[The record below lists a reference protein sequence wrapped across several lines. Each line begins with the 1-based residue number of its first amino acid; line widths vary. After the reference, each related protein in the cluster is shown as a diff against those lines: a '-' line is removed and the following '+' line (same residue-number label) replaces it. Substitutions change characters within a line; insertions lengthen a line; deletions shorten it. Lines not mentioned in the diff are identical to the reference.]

1 MPPPTNLYQ
10 QLKDALQEFK
20 DFLDEN
26 VPIIQPAIAALGAM
40 IPQIEQLLDQLIEL
54 MGDLKEEI
62 NNLDVGSIPGLAEV
76 SQFTAGIKTL
86 LETSR
91 NLLPQQ
97 AGTINDV
104 LAVVDVVGSL
114 PSLDDVKGEINTL
127 IDAIVVHL
135 NSLKG

>member
-1 MPPPTNLYQ
+1 MPPPNLYQ
-10 QLKDALQEFK
+10 ELKDALQEFN

-26 VPIIQPAIAALGAM
+26 VPVIKPAIAALGAM
-40 IPQIEQLLDQLIEL
+40 IPQIAELLDKLIEL

-62 NNLDVGSIPGLAEV
+62 NNLDVGEIPGLEEV
-76 SQFTAGIKTL
+76 SKFTTGIKTL
-86 LETSR
+86 LETSK
-91 NLLPQQ
+91 NLVPDQ

-114 PSLDDVKGEINTL
+114 PSLDDLKGKINEL
-127 IDAIVVHL
+127 IDKIVVHL

>member
-1 MPPPTNLYQ
+1 MPPPTNLFQ
-10 QLKDALQEFK
+10 QLKDALQDFK

-40 IPQIEQLLDQLIEL
+40 IPQIEQLLDQLIAL

-62 NNLDVGSIPGLAEV
+62 DNLDVGAIPGLAEV
-76 SQFTAGIKTL
+76 SQFTNGIKTL
-86 LETSR
+86 LETSK
-91 NLLPQQ
+91 NLLPDQ
-97 AGTINDV
+97 AGAINEV
-104 LAVVDVVGSL
+104 LAVVEVVGSL
-114 PSLDDVKGEINTL
+114 PSLDDVKEEIKTL

>member
-10 QLKDALQEFK
+10 QLKDALEEFEE
-20 DFLDEN
+20 FLDEN
-26 VPIIQPAIAALGAM
+26 VPAIKDAIVALSAM
-40 IPQIEQLLDQLIEL
+40 IPQIGQLLDQLIQL

-62 NNLDVGSIPGLAEV
+62 NNLNVGAIEGLPQV
-76 SQFTAGIKTL
+76 SQFAAGVKTL
-86 LETSR
+86 LETSK

-114 PSLDDVKGEINTL
+114 PSLDDVKEEINTL
-127 IDAIVVHL
+127 IDRIVVHL

>member
-1 MPPPTNLYQ
+1 MAPPTNLFQ

-40 IPQIEQLLDQLIEL
+40 LPQIGQLLDQLIEL

-62 NNLDVGSIPGLAEV
+62 ANLDVGAIPGLAEV
-76 SQFTAGIKTL
+76 SQFTAGVKTL

-91 NLLPQQ
+91 NLLPEQ

-114 PSLDDVKGEINTL
+114 PSLDDVKAEINTL

>member
-62 NNLDVGSIPGLAEV
+62 NNLNVGAIPGLAEV

-86 LETSR
+86 LETSK

-114 PSLDDVKGEINTL
+114 PSLDDVKEEINTL
-127 IDAIVVHL
+127 IDQIVVHL

>member
-62 NNLDVGSIPGLAEV
+62 NNLDVGAIPGLAEV

>member
-1 MPPPTNLYQ
+1 MPPPTNLFQ
-10 QLKDALQEFK
+10 QLKDALQDFR

-62 NNLDVGSIPGLAEV
+62 DNLDVGAIDGLAQV
-76 SQFTAGIKTL
+76 SQFTSGIKTL
-86 LETSR
+86 LETSK
-91 NLLPQQ
+91 NLLPNQ
-97 AGTINDV
+97 AGAINDV
-104 LAVVDVVGSL
+104 LAVVEVVGSL
-114 PSLDDVKGEINTL
+114 PSLDEVKEEIKTL
-127 IDAIVVHL
+127 IDEIVVHL

>member
-10 QLKDALQEFK
+10 QLKDALEEFR

-26 VPIIQPAIAALGAM
+26 VPVIKPAIVALGAM
-40 IPQIEQLLDQLIEL
+40 IPQIGQLLNQLIEL

-62 NNLDVGSIPGLAEV
+62 NNLNVGAIPGLAEV

-86 LETSR
+86 LETSK

-127 IDAIVVHL
+127 IDEIVVHL

>member
-10 QLKDALQEFK
+10 QLKDALEEFR

-26 VPIIQPAIAALGAM
+26 VPVIKPAIVALGAM
-40 IPQIEQLLDQLIEL
+40 IPQIGQLLNQLIEL

-62 NNLDVGSIPGLAEV
+62 NNLNVGAIPGLAEV

-86 LETSR
+86 LETSK

-114 PSLDDVKGEINTL
+114 PSLDDLKGEINTL
-127 IDAIVVHL
+127 IDEIVVHL